1 MLATQ
6 PISANQTAA
15 LLPLASLPLASLPLA
30 PLPPAPLTSA
40 HKEVDVSPTSLGE
53 LTDCTPM
60 LNDVHALRQHM
71 HNEGYLLLR
80 GLLNRD
86 EVQAARLSM
95 LERLAQEGHLDPAY
109 AINEAKAAPSTRIS
123 FKPDIATD
131 NPLVHKVIYNGP
143 LMAFFDRFLGGPT
156 RHFDFTWIRAV
167 APGNSTPPHMDVV
180 YMGRGT
186 KKLYTTWTPYGN
198 VPRQMGGLMVLE
210 HSHRNER
217 LVNGYGSKDVDKFCE
232 NRVGTGYVKMGGGGN
247 ISPGGWLS
255 RDPVTLRQRIG
266 GRWLTTDYRLGDVL
280 IFSIF
285 LVHCSLDNNTDR
297 IRITS
302 DTRYQ
307 LASEPVDERWIGE
320 HPIAHGPAGK
330 QGMIC

>member
-6 PISANQTAA
+6 PQSR
-15 LLPLASLPLASLPLA
+15 
-30 PLPPAPLTSA
+30 LTSA
-40 HKEVDVSPTSLGE
+40 QKEVNTTPTAFGE
-53 LTDCTPM
+53 LTDCTP
-60 LNDVHALRQHM
+60 LIDDPAALRRHM
-71 HNEGYLLLR
+71 REEGYLLLR

-86 EVQAARLSM
+86 DVYAARRSM
-95 LERLAQEGHLDPAY
+95 LERLAEQGHLDPAY
-109 AINEAKAAPSTRIS
+109 PLDEARAAPSTRVA
-123 FKPDIATD
+123 FKPDLAAK
-131 NPLVHKVIYNGP
+131 NPLVHKVVYDGP
-143 LMAFFDRFLGGPT
+143 LMAFFDHFLGGPT

-167 APGNSTPPHMDVV
+167 APGLSTPPHMDVV

-186 KKLYTTWTPYGN
+186 KKLYTTWTPYSD
-198 VPRQMGGLMVLE
+198 VPREMGGLMVLE
-210 HSHRNER
+210 HSHLNQR
-217 LVNGYGSKDVDKFCE
+217 LINGYGSKDVDKYCE
-232 NRVGTGYVKMGGGGN
+232 NRVGKSYTKMGGGGN
-247 ISPGGWLS
+247 ISSGGWLS

-266 GRWLTTDYRLGDVL
+266 GRWLTTDYCAGDVL
-280 IFSIF
+280 IFSVY

-320 HPIAHGPAGK
+320 EPIAHGPAGK